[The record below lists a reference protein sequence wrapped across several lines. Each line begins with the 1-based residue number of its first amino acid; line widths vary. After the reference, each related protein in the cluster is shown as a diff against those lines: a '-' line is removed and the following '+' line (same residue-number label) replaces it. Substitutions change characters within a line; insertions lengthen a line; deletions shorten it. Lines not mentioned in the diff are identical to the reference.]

1 MTAREDRAI
10 DPAAMADITV
20 RDNAPAVVA
29 DARHKVAGRAA
40 SVVDVRVG
48 PADAA
53 GLAQEDREAAD
64 ALAVADRVA
73 DREDAPVVLA
83 EVIGLGT
90 TNASGHQSRPSR
102 TSSIKMIQS

>member
-29 DARHKVAGRAA
+29 DARHRAAGRAA
-40 SVVDVRVG
+40 SVVDARVG

-53 GLAQEDREAAD
+53 GLAQEDRVAAD

-73 DREDAPVVLA
+73 DPGDAPVVLA
-83 EVIGLGT
+83 EAIGLGT
-90 TNASGHQSRPSR
+90 RNASGHQSRPSR
-102 TSSIKMIQS
+102 TSSIRMIRS